1 MADYNKALRC
11 LNKLNNYS
19 KLPEDHRWVSTI
31 RHYIKDKNFSSCNTA
46 MLEIA
51 LVLRECIDDCFS
63 SYGHPLRDNKDTKKR
78 LNAVIAQLRAGANEN

>member
-1 MADYNKALRC
+1 MGPTYNRC
-11 LNKLNNYS
+11 KNGCDDVKT
-19 KLPEDHRWVSTI
+19 VSVHLGRAAKEGGTQPTS
-31 RHYIKDKNFSSCNTA
+31 DNTA